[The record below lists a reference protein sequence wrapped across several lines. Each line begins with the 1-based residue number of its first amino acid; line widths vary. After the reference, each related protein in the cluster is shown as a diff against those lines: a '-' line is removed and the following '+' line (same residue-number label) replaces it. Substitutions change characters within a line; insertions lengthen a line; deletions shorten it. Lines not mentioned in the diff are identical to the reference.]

1 MLDVLD
7 QILAVILFL
16 IVVNSLKR
24 LTMGVPARLTSWGM
38 FLVIVNGFVFLRLPH
53 ALGYD
58 LDPWYVAV
66 ERFIA
71 YTLALAFNILDWLR
85 YADLKEKG
93 KENKQSDLE

>member
-7 QILAVILFL
+7 QALAVILFL

-38 FLVIVNGFVFLRLPH
+38 FLVIINGFLFLRLPD
-53 ALGYD
+53 ALGFD
-58 LDPWYVAV
+58 LDPWYVAI

-71 YTLALAFNILDWLR
+71 YTLALAFNIRDWLI
-85 YADLKEKG
+85 YADLKEK
-93 KENKQSDLE
+93 KRDLP

>member
-53 ALGYD
+53 ALGMG

-71 YTLALAFNILDWLR
+71 YGIAIVLNCLDWLR
-85 YADLKEKG
+85 YADLKEK
-93 KENKQSDLE
+93 ERDLP